1 MGAGTPGNVRDL
13 GAWDSPVSASPVP
26 SEAQMVGFPSTRQF
40 VAQEPFAG
48 RFLDRLLFC
57 LCLGPVI
64 PDGWQQAQRLDSRTH
79 FTGHLAGQ
87 EEALGDGQGPRASR
101 RWPS

>member
-1 MGAGTPGNVRDL
+1 
-13 GAWDSPVSASPVP
+13 
-26 SEAQMVGFPSTRQF
+26 MVGFPSTRQF
-40 VAQEPFAG
+40 VAEEPFAG

-64 PDGWQQAQRLDSRTH
+64 PDGWQQARRLCFQTH
-79 FTGHLAGQ
+79 FAGHLAGLK
-87 EEALGDGQGPRASR
+87 EEALGDGQGRRASR